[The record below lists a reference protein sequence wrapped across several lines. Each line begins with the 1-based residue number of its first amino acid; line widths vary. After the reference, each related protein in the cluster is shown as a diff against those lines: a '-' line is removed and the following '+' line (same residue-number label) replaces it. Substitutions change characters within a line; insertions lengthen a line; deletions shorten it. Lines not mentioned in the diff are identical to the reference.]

1 MVIVLGYID
10 VRYEMVKNAYFFKLS
25 KNAFFIFIT
34 IIESCKWSFL
44 TVSMLAN
51 TSTVFPLSDQ
61 EAYAFREGRRLIC
74 N

>member
-1 MVIVLGYID
+1 VVIVLGDIN
-10 VRYEMVKNAYFFKLS
+10 VRYEIVKNAYFFKLS

-34 IIESCKWSFL
+34 TIESCKWSFL

-61 EAYAFREGRRLIC
+61 EEYAFRKGRGLDM
-74 N
+74 